1 MDWLYRLTAP
11 LQQRAWRKAADD
23 RPTTLAWPGWEKAR
37 RIGIVFDARA
47 EEGYL
52 ESLRQVVSA
61 LQGQQ
66 RAVALI
72 GWTGEM
78 RPKNALYSGR
88 QLIFTDDFAWNG
100 GVQWGNA
107 LEFMQSEFDLVVA
120 LHRSEDSPIDYLV
133 ARTPAGLRVSL
144 TGANDFYD
152 VRYHSAD
159 RLPMDYFRALSAWL
173 AKIPSR

>member
-1 MDWLYRLTAP
+1 MDWLYRLSAP
-11 LQQRAWRKAADD
+11 LQKRAWRQAAHD
-23 RPTTLAWPGWEKAR
+23 RPATLAWPGWEKAR

-66 RAVALI
+66 RAVALV

-100 GVQWGNA
+100 AVQGGNA

>member
-1 MDWLYRLTAP
+1 MDWLYKLAKH
-11 LQQRAWRKAADD
+11 LQQRAWKKAADE
-23 RPTTLAWPGWEKAR
+23 RPTSLAWPGWERAR
-37 RIGIVFDARA
+37 RIGIIFDSRA

-52 ESLRQVVSA
+52 DSLRQVVAA
-61 LQGQQ
+61 LQAQQ
-66 RAVALI
+66 RSVALI

-88 QLIFTDDFAWNG
+88 QLIFTDDFSWNG
-100 GVQWGNA
+100 SVQGGNA

-120 LHRSEDSPIDYLV
+120 LHRSPDSPIDHLV

-144 TGANDFYD
+144 TGSNDFYD

-173 AKIPSR
+173 AKIPPR

>member
-11 LQQRAWRKAADD
+11 LQQRAWRKAADE

-100 GVQWGNA
+100 GVKGGNA

>member
-11 LQQRAWRKAADD
+11 LQQRAWRKAADE

-100 GVQWGNA
+100 GVQGGNA

>member
-100 GVQWGNA
+100 GVQGGNA

>member
-11 LQQRAWRKAADD
+11 LQKRAWRKAADD

-88 QLIFTDDFAWNG
+88 QLIFTDDFTWNG
-100 GVQWGNA
+100 GVQGGNA

>member
-11 LQQRAWRKAADD
+11 LQKRAWRKAAAD

-61 LQGQQ
+61 LQAQQ

-100 GVQWGNA
+100 AVQAGNA

>member
-37 RIGIVFDARA
+37 RIGIVFGARA

-100 GVQWGNA
+100 GVQGGNA

>member
-1 MDWLYRLTAP
+1 MDWLYRLSAP
-11 LQQRAWRKAADD
+11 LQKKAWHNAANE
-23 RPTTLAWPGWEKAR
+23 RPTTNHWPGWEKVR
-37 RIGIVFDARA
+37 RIGIVFDSRA

-52 ESLRQVVSA
+52 ESMRQVVSA
-61 LQGQQ
+61 LQAQQ
-66 RAVALI
+66 RSVNLI

-100 GVQWGNA
+100 AVQGGNA
-107 LEFMQSEFDLVVA
+107 LEFMQTEFDLVVV
-120 LHRSEDSPIDYLV
+120 LHRSQDSPIDYIV
-133 ARTPAGLRVSL
+133 ARTPSGLRVSI
-144 TGANDFYD
+144 TGDNDFYD

-173 AKIPSR
+173 AKIPPR

>member
-66 RAVALI
+66 RAVVLI

-100 GVQWGNA
+100 GVQGGNA

>member
-88 QLIFTDDFAWNG
+88 QLIFTDDFTWNG
-100 GVQWGNA
+100 GVQGGNA

>member
-11 LQQRAWRKAADD
+11 LQQRAWRKAADE

-47 EEGYL
+47 EEGDL

-88 QLIFTDDFAWNG
+88 QLIFIDDFAWNG
-100 GVQWGNA
+100 VPQGGNA